1 MIQTKKIYWADKLGA
16 ISAIL
21 CIIHCLAVPA
31 LLSLGKGF
39 ISNPIIAYL
48 FIAIAFVSIY
58 KATNGRFLKP
68 ISIFL
73 WLAFIGFFISM
84 LLENQAEVFEYTMF
98 LFSGLIILGHLYNMQ
113 YCNK

>member
-31 LLSLGKGF
+31 LLSLGMGF

-98 LFSGLIILGHLYNMQ
+98 LFSGLIILGHLYNMR